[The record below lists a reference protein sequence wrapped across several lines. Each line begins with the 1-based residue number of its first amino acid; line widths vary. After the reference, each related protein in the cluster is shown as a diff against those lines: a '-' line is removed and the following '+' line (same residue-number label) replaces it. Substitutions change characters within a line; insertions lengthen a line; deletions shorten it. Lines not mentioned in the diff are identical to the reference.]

1 MKIFKI
7 KLKNYRQF
15 YGEQEIEFCMEKGK
29 NVTLIHAE
37 NGFGKTTILNAVLWA
52 LFNQVTKKFENPE
65 KILNF
70 EAEDEGVYFA
80 SVDVEFE
87 FNRSRYLVCR
97 VFDNRK
103 TTKDKTTLNA
113 FKIQAGTL
121 KAIDAPVTFIE
132 SVVPA
137 EMAKYFFFDGEA
149 AEAFSSATSYKEI
162 GKAIRNILGCEI
174 ADTAID
180 DLMVISKQID
190 KDIGRISGDDNI
202 KEIEKNLSDA
212 SAELESTRKTKSDIE
227 DDIAIFRAQRDLII
241 EQLRTMEGSRQIQ
254 EARQE
259 KENRLDQA
267 RIQRKETIQEI
278 IKWIGQKAIH
288 VVSRRLSSQT
298 LDFIDEASLKG
309 RIPSP
314 YNEEFVSGLLKDETC
329 ICTRCLKPQSAEW
342 KAVADLLRNAS
353 NAEMMGRIVRARA
366 RVSDFGERYPESIAL
381 LGEIKKKCKRLVELI
396 SKLEQEIAELG
407 KKLDN
412 VPITEIAEL
421 ERARRRLDDKITKEN
436 QKIGVVK
443 ARIYELE
450 LRIKEL
456 EDNLNKASEKDEKAK
471 QLVKK
476 RNLIMKSVESL
487 KGILR
492 QYEEKARETLQGEI
506 NDILDKVAH
515 KSYKCNLN
523 EDFTLELTFADNR
536 PSPKSGGEN
545 QLLSLVFIASLV
557 KYAAS
562 RINDENQILK
572 PGTVAPLVL
581 DAPLGQLDTSYQEST
596 VKYVPM
602 LSEQVVLL
610 LSSSQGGV
618 NVLSTLEPYIGS
630 EYLLISENKEGKG
643 KKEELKRTLYGREY
657 VSTLYNRPKNM
668 TSIERIK

>member
-1 MKIFKI
+1 MI
-7 KLKNYRQF
+7 
-15 YGEQEIEFCMEKGK
+15 
-29 NVTLIHAE
+29 
-37 NGFGKTTILNAVLWA
+37 
-52 LFNQVTKKFENPE
+52 
-65 KILNF
+65 
-70 EAEDEGVYFA
+70 
-80 SVDVEFE
+80 
-87 FNRSRYLVCR
+87 
-97 VFDNRK
+97 
-103 TTKDKTTLNA
+103 
-113 FKIQAGTL
+113 
-121 KAIDAPVTFIE
+121 
-132 SVVPA
+132 
-137 EMAKYFFFDGEA
+137 
-149 AEAFSSATSYKEI
+149 
-162 GKAIRNILGCEI
+162 
-174 ADTAID
+174 
-180 DLMVISKQID
+180 ISKQID

-212 SAELESTRKTKSDIE
+212 TAELETNRKLKSDIE
-227 DDIAIFRAQRDLII
+227 DDIAIFRAQRDVII
-241 EQLRTMEGSRQIQ
+241 EQLRTMEGSKQIQ

-259 KENRLDQA
+259 KENSLDQA
-267 RIQRKETIQEI
+267 KIQRKETIQEI

-288 VVSRRLSSQT
+288 VVSRRLSNQT

-314 YNEEFVSGLLKDETC
+314 YKEEFVSGLLKDETC
-329 ICTRCLKPQSAEW
+329 ICTRCLKPQSDEW
-342 KAVADLLRNAS
+342 KAVANLLRNAS

-366 RVSDFGERYPESIAL
+366 RVSDFGERYSESIAL
-381 LGEIKKKCKRLVELI
+381 LGEIKKKYKRLVELI

-456 EDNLNKASEKDEKAK
+456 EDNLNKAGEKNEKAK
-471 QLVKK
+471 KLVKK

-492 QYEEKARETLQGEI
+492 QYEEKARETLQSEI
-506 NDILDKVAH
+506 NDILDEVAH